1 MTNSVLAIV
10 IVASLLYGG
19 IQPSDSSNDSTR
31 ESATHT
37 FSKHD
42 PEMDLILAT
51 NTTNNTTCP
60 PWFIPD
66 SNSTTGCKC
75 GSTYRNIVKCDNVS
89 QRSYLLICYAMT
101 YDQNSQTEAV
111 VAHSFFGCLFRTEPN
126 SFYVSLPHTV
136 SELNQMMCGHAN
148 REGQLCGRCKDG
160 FAVPIYSYDMACV
173 RCSEHTTNWVKYI
186 AAAFLPLTAFLVTVV
201 VFRISA
207 CSAHL
212 HGFVLV
218 SQIIAAP
225 QQMRLFATHAK
236 LPEFGRNVY
245 KRIVDALASFYGI
258 WNLDFFRSL
267 YSPFCLHSNMTT
279 LEALAFDYI
288 IAVYPL
294 ALIAIMYLLIKLH
307 DHNFRPVVWLWKPFH
322 LCTARF
328 RSQMDIRGSLVDAY
342 ATFFILSYVKILSV
356 SIDILLP
363 ATLFDIQGHTVDK
376 YYLYYDGT
384 VEFFGETHRPYAI
397 LAIAVL
403 VVFIFSPL
411 LLLIVYQCRCFHRCT
426 QRCGFTCNILHTF
439 MDAFQGCYK
448 DGTNGTRDCRYFP
461 VVYLILRILLALAYV
476 ITMSHSLYQVA
487 GLLVIITAFLVSTIR
502 PYKVDIYT
510 TLDTFLFIGAAA
522 GYMFILLADIG
533 STDEPILVKTSAI
546 AVSVLAIVPILYIMA
561 RVIRWF
567 LGQTGIAAF
576 LCKFRAKYSK
586 ETPSL
591 EDSLPHRM
599 THIDEYTPLLM
610 GTAAKNDQD
619 ESRQWTENTAY
630 GV

>member
-1 MTNSVLAIV
+1 MTKNVLVIVIVATV
-10 IVASLLYGG
+10 IVASLLNG
-19 IQPSDSSNDSTR
+19 IQQSDSSNDSTR
-31 ESATHT
+31 ESTTHIL
-37 FSKHD
+37 SKH
-42 PEMDLILAT
+42 EREVDLASAA

-75 GSTYRNIVKCDNVS
+75 GSTRENIVKCDNVS
-89 QRSYLLICYAMT
+89 QRSYLFQCYCMT
-101 YDQNSQTEAV
+101 YNQDIQVAV
-111 VAHSFFGCLFRTEPN
+111 VAHSFFGCLLQTEPN
-126 SFYVSLPHTV
+126 TFYIPLTSTIPKLN
-136 SELNQMMCGHAN
+136 ELMCGHAN

-160 FAVPIYSYDMACV
+160 FAVPIYSYDLSCV

-186 AAAFLPLTAFLVTVV
+186 AVAFLPLTAFLVIVI

-212 HGFVLV
+212 NGFVLV

-236 LPEFGRNVY
+236 LPKFGRIQFVG
-245 KRIVDALASFYGI
+245 ALSSLYGI
-258 WNLDFFRSL
+258 WNLDFFRLL
-267 YSPFCLHSNMTT
+267 YSPFCLYSNMTI

-328 RSQMDIRGSLVDAY
+328 RRQLDIRMSLVDAY
-342 ATFFILSYVKILSV
+342 ATFFLLSYVKILSV
-356 SIDILLP
+356 SFDILLSNK
-363 ATLFDIQGHTVDK
+363 LIDIHGHTLDK

-384 VEFFGETHRPYAI
+384 VEFLGETHRPYAI

-426 QRCGFTCNILHTF
+426 QHCGFTCNILHTF

-461 VVYLILRILLALAYV
+461 IVYLILRILVVVAYV
-476 ITMSHSLYQVA
+476 ITRSDVFYQVA
-487 GLLVIITAFLVSTIR
+487 GVLWIITAFLVSMVR
-502 PYKVDIYT
+502 PYKVDVYT
-510 TLDTFLFIGAAA
+510 TFDTFLLTCSAA
-522 GYMFILLADIG
+522 GYMLTLLADIG
-533 STDEPILVKTSAI
+533 SADETILVKTSAI
-546 AVSVLAIVPILYIMA
+546 AISVLVMTPLLYIMA
-561 RVIRWF
+561 RVIHWF
-567 LGQTGIAAF
+567 LGQTRIAAF
-576 LCKFRAKYSK
+576 LGKLRAMLSNQ

-591 EDSLPHRM
+591 EGSLPHRM
-599 THIDEYTPLLM
+599 THQDEYTPL
-610 GTAAKNDQD
+610 TATAEN

>member
-1 MTNSVLAIV
+1 MTNSVVPIV
-10 IVASLLYGG
+10 IVASLLCGG
-19 IQPSDSSNDSTR
+19 MQPSDSSNDLTR

-37 FSKHD
+37 PSKDD

-89 QRSYLLICYAMT
+89 QRSYLLTCYAMT
-101 YDQNSQTEAV
+101 YDQDSQTEAV
-111 VAHSFFGCLFRTEPN
+111 AAPSFFGCLFRTKPN
-126 SFYVSLPHTV
+126 SLYVSLPPIV

-186 AAAFLPLTAFLVTVV
+186 AAAFLPLTAFLVIVV

-212 HGFVLV
+212 NGFVLV
-218 SQIIAAP
+218 SQIMAAP
-225 QQMRLFATHAK
+225 QLMRLFATHAK
-236 LPEFGRNVY
+236 GLHEFE
-245 KRIVDALASFYGI
+245 RIEGALSSLYGF
-258 WNLDFFRSL
+258 WNLDFFRL
-267 YSPFCLHSNMTT
+267 FYSPFCLYPDMTM

-294 ALIAIMYLLIKLH
+294 ALIAILYLLIKLH

-322 LCTARF
+322 FCTARF
-328 RSQMDIRGSLVDAY
+328 RRQLDIRMSLVDAY
-342 ATFFILSYVKILSV
+342 ATFFLLSYVKILSV
-356 SIDILLP
+356 SYDILLP
-363 ATLFDIQGHTVDK
+363 ATLIDIQGHTLDK

-426 QRCGFTCNILHTF
+426 QHCGFTCNILHTF

-461 VVYLILRILLALAYV
+461 VVYLILRILLAFAYV

-487 GLLVIITAFLVSTIR
+487 GVLWIITVFLVSTIR

-510 TLDTFLFIGAAA
+510 TLDTFLFMGAAA

-546 AVSVLAIVPILYIMA
+546 AISVLAMTPILYIMA

-567 LGQTGIAAF
+567 LGGTRIATF
-576 LCKFRAKYSK
+576 FHNFRAKYLK
-586 ETPSL
+586 QTSL

-599 THIDEYTPLLM
+599 THVDEYTPLLL

>member
-1 MTNSVLAIV
+1 MTNSVVPIV
-10 IVASLLYGG
+10 IVASLLCGG
-19 IQPSDSSNDSTR
+19 IQPSDSSNDSIR
-31 ESATHT
+31 KSATHT
-37 FSKHD
+37 LSKHD
-42 PEMDLILAT
+42 PEVDLASAT
-51 NTTNNTTCP
+51 NTANATCP

-75 GSTYRNIVKCDNVS
+75 GSTYRNIVKCDHVS
-89 QRSYLLICYAMT
+89 QRSYLLKCYAMT
-101 YDQNSQTEAV
+101 YDQDSQTDAV
-111 VAHSFFGCLFRTEPN
+111 VAHSIFGCLFQTKSN
-126 SFYVSLPHTV
+126 SFYVSLPPTV
-136 SELNQMMCGHAN
+136 SDLNQMMCGHAN

-186 AAAFLPLTAFLVTVV
+186 AAAFLPLTAFLVIVV

-212 HGFVLV
+212 NGFVLV

-225 QQMRLFATHAK
+225 PLMRRFATHANR
-236 LPEFGRNVY
+236 LNVY
-245 KRIVDALASFYGI
+245 RRIVDALASFYGI

-267 YSPFCLHSNMTT
+267 YSPFCLYPGMTT

-294 ALIAIMYLLIKLH
+294 ALIVIMYLLIKLH
-307 DHNFRPVVWLWKPFH
+307 DHNFRPVVCLWKPFH
-322 LCTARF
+322 FCTARF
-328 RSQMDIRGSLVDAY
+328 RSQLDIRRSLVDAY
-342 ATFFILSYVKILSV
+342 ATFFLLSYVKILSI
-356 SIDILLP
+356 SYDILLP
-363 ATLFDIQGHTVDK
+363 ATLIDIQGHTLDR
-376 YYLYYDGT
+376 YYLYHDGT

-426 QRCGFTCNILHTF
+426 QHCGFTCNILHAF

-448 DGTNGTRDCRYFP
+448 DGTNGNRDYQYFP
-461 VVYLILRILLALAYV
+461 VVYFILRILMVVAYV
-476 ITMSHSLYQVA
+476 ITRSEMFYQV
-487 GLLVIITAFLVSTIR
+487 GGVLWIITAFLVSMIR
-502 PYKVDIYT
+502 PYKVDVYT
-510 TLDTFLFIGAAA
+510 TLDVFLLTCSAV
-522 GYMFILLADIG
+522 GYMSTLLAQTG
-533 STDEPILVKTSAI
+533 STDEPILMTTSAI
-546 AVSVLAIVPILYIMA
+546 AVSVLTMTPLLYIMA
-561 RVIRWF
+561 RVICWF
-567 LGQTGIAAF
+567 LGRTGITTF
-576 LCKFRAKYSK
+576 FHKFQAKYLK
-586 ETPSL
+586 ETSL

-599 THIDEYTPLLM
+599 THVDEYTPLVLER
-610 GTAAKNDQD
+610 AAKNDQD

>member
-89 QRSYLLICYAMT
+89 QRSYLLTCYAMT
-101 YDQNSQTEAV
+101 YDQDSQTEAV
-111 VAHSFFGCLFRTEPN
+111 AAHSFFGCLFRTKPN
-126 SFYVSLPHTV
+126 SFYVFLPPTV

-186 AAAFLPLTAFLVTVV
+186 AAAFLPLTAFLVIVV
-201 VFRISA
+201 VFRISVN
-207 CSAHL
+207 SGHL
-212 HGFVLV
+212 NGFVLV
-218 SQIIAAP
+218 SQFIASP
-225 QQMRLFATHAK
+225 QLMRLLATRANR
-236 LPEFGRNVY
+236 LNLYR
-245 KRIVDALASFYGI
+245 RIVGALASLYGF
-258 WNLDFFRSL
+258 WNLDFFRLL
-267 YSPFCLHSNMTT
+267 YSPFCLYPDMTM

-322 LCTARF
+322 FCTARF
-328 RSQMDIRGSLVDAY
+328 RRQLDIRRSLVDAY
-342 ATFFILSYVKILSV
+342 ATFFLLSYVKILSV
-356 SIDILLP
+356 SNDILLP
-363 ATLFDIQGHTVDK
+363 APLIDIQGHKLDK
-376 YYLYYDGT
+376 YYLYYDGM
-384 VEFFGETHRPYAI
+384 VEFLGKTHRPYAI

-426 QRCGFTCNILHTF
+426 QHCGFTCNILYAF

-476 ITMSHSLYQVA
+476 ITRSHSLYQVA
-487 GLLVIITAFLVSTIR
+487 GLLWITTAFLVSTIR

-510 TLDTFLFIGAAA
+510 TLDTFVFIGSAA
-522 GYMFILLADIG
+522 GYTFALLTDIG
-533 STDEPILVKTSAI
+533 STDEPILVKTSAV
-546 AVSVLAIVPILYIMA
+546 AVSVLAIAPILYIMS
-561 RVIRWF
+561 RVMRWF
-567 LGQTGIAAF
+567 LGRTRITTF
-576 LCKFRAKYSK
+576 FHNFRAKYLK
-586 ETPSL
+586 QTSL

-599 THIDEYTPLLM
+599 THVDDYTPLLL